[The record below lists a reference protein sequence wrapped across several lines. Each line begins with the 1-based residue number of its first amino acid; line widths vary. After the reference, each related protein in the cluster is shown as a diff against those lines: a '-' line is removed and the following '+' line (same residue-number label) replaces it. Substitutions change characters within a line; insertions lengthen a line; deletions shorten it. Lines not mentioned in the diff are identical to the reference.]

1 MTISITPVE
10 STTSQRTARALT
22 VPEAEVWDI
31 SPGTFRAEGGGVVR
45 TLSAR
50 VRTSERPRAHV
61 SRQAEERPD
70 TFETH
75 RESGRGTLLG
85 IALGV
90 ALVAGSAFGGVF
102 SGAGAPAGE
111 VSTHYAVTGEVAP
124 AR

>member
-1 MTISITPVE
+1 MTISIRPVE
-10 STTSQRTARALT
+10 ATTSQRAARALT
-22 VPEAEVWDI
+22 VPQAEVWDI
-31 SPGTFRAEGGGVVR
+31 GPRTFRAGDEGDVR

-50 VRTSERPRAHV
+50 VRTSERPRSHV